1 MRVVNINQRKL
12 DGESNVKKNV
22 AQFNRY
28 YCRKRY
34 KINASFVAESKNVKE
49 LQISDYIFKMET
61 LLSFNLNLP
70 HFSGKRITFVYMH
83 ECF

>member
-1 MRVVNINQRKL
+1 MVNQMKT
-12 DGESNVKKNV
+12 KNL

-34 KINASFVAESKNVKE
+34 KINASFVAESKNVKV
-49 LQISDYIFKMET
+49 LQILDYIFKMET
-61 LLSFNLNLP
+61 LSFNLNLT
-70 HFSGKRITFVYMH
+70 HFSGKRITFVCMH